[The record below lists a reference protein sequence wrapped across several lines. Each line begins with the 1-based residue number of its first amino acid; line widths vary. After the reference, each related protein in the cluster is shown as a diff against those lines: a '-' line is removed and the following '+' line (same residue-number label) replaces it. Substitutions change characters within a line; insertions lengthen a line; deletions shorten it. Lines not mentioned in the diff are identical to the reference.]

1 MAHVDSFPKSV
12 RLTVR
17 NLREEIGIA
26 RTVEKSIGETLRSS
40 EEKRHKLTLGSYYRP
55 LYAAL
60 VKGASDWFGG
70 HGRPLSASRWVMSA
84 QVCKSVSH

>member
-1 MAHVDSFPKSV
+1 MAHVDSFPKPV

-40 EEKRHKLTLGSYYRP
+40 EEKGHKLTLGSYYRP
-55 LYAAL
+55 LYTAL
-60 VKGASDWFGG
+60 LEK
-70 HGRPLSASRWVMSA
+70 
-84 QVCKSVSH
+84 CE